1 MVIQRWQSLLLA
13 IAAVVMATFS
23 FLSLGQIQ
31 LPDCT
36 LNFTALGF
44 TIEGEPSDGASDVCY
59 LSTVHFFIIS
69 ILSAII
75 PLINIFLF
83 KNLRLQMRLCLIEIL
98 FLAVVIIIAGYEGY
112 YAIPGGS
119 VSWSSLIVAPFLA
132 LIATIMAY
140 SRIAADNRLLRSVD
154 RIR

>member
-1 MVIQRWQSLLLA
+1 MVIQRWQSVLLL
-13 IAAVVMATFS
+13 IATAVMAVFS
-23 FLSLGQIQ
+23 FLSLGQVQ

-44 TIEGEPSDGASDVCY
+44 SIEGEGLNNPEGGYY
-59 LSTVHFFIIS
+59 LSTLHFFIIS

-83 KNLRLQMRLCLIEIL
+83 KNLKLQKNLCLIEVL
-98 FLAVVIIIAGYEGY
+98 FLVVVIIIAGYEGY
-112 YAIPGGS
+112 YAIPQGQ
-119 VSWSSLIVAPFLA
+119 VSWSSIIVAPFLA
-132 LIATIMAY
+132 LIATAMAY
-140 SRIAADNRLLRSVD
+140 SRIVSDHKLLRSAD